1 MDAAGPAVGIASLG
15 ITICQG
21 LLSYYDGWKDYGSDI
36 ADARDSITDLTDTLS
51 LLKDS
56 LENGGLDRKR
66 TERVQSCL
74 KSCNSGL
81 TELSKKLEE
90 LRKYDDPEGFRQKAR
105 SGMQRMLY
113 PFRKETLAKLRGN
126 VGDVRERLRV
136 ALEALQLAVQQ
147 SDRFR
152 KIIDWLSPPNPW
164 TSHRSARQRYEP
176 QTGSWLLQSDQYQRW
191 KAGAIKHLWISGKA
205 GCGKTVLCSTAIE
218 DVQAHCQM
226 GDNVVLAMF
235 YFSFSDTQK
244 QSYEDLLRSLVA
256 QLAWTEPGL
265 SMLQQA
271 YEKPNRSV
279 PGEDDLEK
287 ILLSSVRSYN
297 EVFLVLDALDESP
310 EDGDIRQAMLERV
323 ESLTQ
328 SASNLK
334 ILATSRELRDVRES
348 METVKAE
355 PISVATSAVDE
366 DIRKYVATQLSRDRR
381 FSRLNSKTTTLIE
394 ETISSRAD
402 GMFRWAY
409 CQLQE
414 LKKLKSTKPRHIEYI
429 LRTLPA
435 TLDETYERT
444 LSGIE
449 ERYRPEALSL
459 LRWLA
464 YAMSPPTLGEL
475 AEATIVNPMAGDGE
489 VDTDNRG
496 DLEDTLDILS
506 GLIMVL
512 GTDKDEY
519 NDWANGDSNMD
530 DTDVS
535 CDALSIARPNQ
546 RVEARTRV
554 RLAHFSV
561 KEYLESNRI
570 PKSSAKDFYLEN
582 AKEHR
587 FLAQSCLTYI
597 TYYSNDGGKSSTYAD
612 LVAYPL
618 LEYSARS
625 WYRHSSLQEG
635 GDVSREVSLLRS
647 ERLKRDWLL
656 IHEPELPSNQSFLH
670 PKDIGSSLYYAS
682 YVGLDRVVQA
692 LLDAGEE
699 VNAEGGYYGNA
710 LQAASLG
717 GHEKVVRVLLD
728 AGAEVNAEGG
738 YYGNAL
744 QAASLEGHEKVVR
757 VLLDAG
763 AEVNAEGGYYG
774 NALQAASLEGHE
786 KVVRVLLDAGAEVN
800 AEGGYYGNALQA
812 ASLRGHEKV
821 VRVLLDAGA
830 EVNAEGGPYGN
841 ALQAASLEGHEKVVR
856 VLLDAVA
863 VGLDPALEEASFYG
877 REKVV
882 QMLLDAEQGLMQGR
896 VHGSALQAASL

>member
-1 MDAAGPAVGIASLG
+1 MDVAGSAVGIASLG
-15 ITICQG
+15 VQICQG

-36 ADARDSITDLTDTLS
+36 AGARDSIADLSNTLI
-51 LLKDS
+51 LLKDT
-56 LENGGLDRKR
+56 LENGGLDGKR
-66 TERVQSCL
+66 TERVKSCL
-74 KSCNSGL
+74 ESCYGSL
-81 TELSKKLEE
+81 AELSKKLQE
-90 LRKYDDPEGFRQKAR
+90 LRKHDKLEGLRRKAR
-105 SGMQRMLY
+105 SEMQRMWY
-113 PFRKETLAKLRGN
+113 PFRKETLAKLRAN
-126 VGDVRERLRV
+126 VGDVRERLK
-136 ALEALQLAVQQ
+136 LALQVLQLSVQQ

-152 KIIDWLSPPNPW
+152 KIVDWLSPPDPW
-164 TSHRSARQRYEP
+164 TSHRSARQRFED
-176 QTGSWLLQSDQYQRW
+176 QTGMWLLQSDQYQRW
-191 KAGAIKHLWISGKA
+191 KAGAVRHLWISGKA

-218 DVQAHCQM
+218 DVQAHCEM
-226 GDNVVLAMF
+226 GDNVVLAVF
-235 YFSFSDTQK
+235 YFSFSDNQK

-256 QLAWTEPGL
+256 QLAWKEPGL

-271 YEKPNRSV
+271 YEKPNQSV
-279 PGEDDLEK
+279 PREDDLEK
-287 ILLSSVRSYN
+287 ILLSSVGSYN

-381 FSRLNSKTTTLIE
+381 FSRLNSRTTTLIE

-414 LKKLKSTKPRHIEYI
+414 LKKLKSTKPRHIEDI

-475 AEATIVNPMAGDGE
+475 AEATIVNPMAGDGQ

-496 DLEDTLDILS
+496 GLEDTLDILS

-512 GTDKDEY
+512 GTD
-519 NDWANGDSNMD
+519 GDDDDDRTSEDSDSEDSDMD

-535 CDALSIARPNQ
+535 CDALSIDRPNH
-546 RVEARTRV
+546 RVEPGTKV

-570 PKSSAKDFYLEN
+570 LNSSAKDFYLQSG
-582 AKEHR
+582 KGHR

-597 TYYSNDGGKSSTYAD
+597 TYYGNDGGKLSTKAD
-612 LVAYPL
+612 VVAYPL
-618 LEYSARS
+618 LKYSAYS
-625 WYRHSSLQEG
+625 WYRHSSLQES
-635 GDVSREVSLLRS
+635 GDVSREVSFLRS
-647 ERLKRDWLL
+647 EHLKRDWLL
-656 IHEPELPSNQSFLH
+656 IHRPERPFSSPFHHANNDGSSIH
-670 PKDIGSSLYYAS
+670 DTSVVGSSLYYAS

-692 LLDAGEE
+692 LLDVGADS
-699 VNAEGGYYGNA
+699 NTQGGIYKNA
-710 LQAASLG
+710 LQAASAKGYGKIVQMLLDVGAKVNARG
-717 GHEKVVRVLLD
+717 GFYGTALQAASSRGHGKVVQALLD
-728 AGAEVNAEGG
+728 AGADINAQGG
-738 YYGNAL
+738 AL
-744 QAASLEGHEKVVR
+744 GLSALYAAL
-757 VLLDAG
+757 
-763 AEVNAEGGYYG
+763 
-774 NALQAASLEGHE
+774 
-786 KVVRVLLDAGAEVN
+786 
-800 AEGGYYGNALQA
+800 
-812 ASLRGHEKV
+812 
-821 VRVLLDAGA
+821 
-830 EVNAEGGPYGN
+830 
-841 ALQAASLEGHEKVVR
+841 
-856 VLLDAVA
+856 
-863 VGLDPALEEASFYG
+863 VGDH
-877 REKVV
+877 EKVV
-882 QMLLDAEQGLMQGR
+882 QMLLDAGAEVNERENHAIKESGNKFHL
-896 VHGSALQAASL
+896 LSLILRQMERDQ